1 VTEDSQVRST
11 LLGCSI
17 DRVDMAQ
24 AVLRCRSFIADG
36 RAHRHVSVNAAKI
49 VAAQEDERL
58 REVIDT
64 AELVTADGQ
73 SVVWASRLLGEP
85 LPVRVAGIDLM
96 HELLAAAA
104 SDGYRIFIL
113 GATETVLQRA
123 LARLRHQYPQIQI
136 VGFHHGYFNEAEE
149 HAIVGQIKA
158 ARPDMLFVA
167 MSSPRKEF
175 WAAEHAA
182 ELGVPLVI
190 GVGGSVE
197 ILAGTRRRAPKW
209 IQRIGLEWLFRL
221 AQEPRRLARRY
232 VSGNWRFINL
242 VVIELLRTKSRSGTQ
257 RR

>member
-1 VTEDSQVRST
+1 
-11 LLGCSI
+11 
-17 DRVDMAQ
+17 MAE
-24 AVLRCRSFIADG
+24 AILRCRSYIAAG
-36 RAHRHVSVNAAKI
+36 GVHRHVSVNAAKI
-49 VAAQEDERL
+49 VAVQEDARL

-73 SVVWASRLLGEP
+73 SVVWASRLLGES
-85 LPVRVAGIDLM
+85 LPERVAGIDLM

-113 GATETVLQRA
+113 GATEAVLQRA
-123 LARLRHQYPQIQI
+123 VARLRHRYPQIQI

-149 HAIVGQIKA
+149 RSIVDQIKA
-158 ARPDMLFVA
+158 AHPEILFVA

-175 WAAEHAA
+175 WAAEHAV

-190 GVGGSVE
+190 GVGGSVDV
-197 ILAGTRRRAPKW
+197 IAGTRRRAPEW

-232 VSGNWRFINL
+232 IAGNWRFIGL
-242 VVIELLRTKSRSGTQ
+242 VVVELLNTSRRSENQ
-257 RR
+257 PR